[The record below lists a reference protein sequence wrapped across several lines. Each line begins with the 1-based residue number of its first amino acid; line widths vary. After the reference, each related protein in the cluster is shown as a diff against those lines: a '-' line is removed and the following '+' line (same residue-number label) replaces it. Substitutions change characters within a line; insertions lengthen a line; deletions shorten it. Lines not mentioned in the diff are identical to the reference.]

1 MRDFWRTT
9 LAVIFGL
16 FLYSVLSSVL
26 WIFFFLN
33 MAISA
38 KSGKKPVVKN
48 SVLVINLDKPVKDK
62 VLTENLPAFGNV
74 QPLSLTDIKNAISFA
89 QGDPRIKGI
98 LLQSRTVL
106 ADWAQT
112 EEIRKALQDF
122 KQSGKFIIAYSDIY
136 SQKAYYL
143 ASVAD
148 RVYIVPTGTL
158 LWTGLS
164 AEVMY
169 YKRLLD
175 KLGVDP
181 ILIRHGEYKTAAEP
195 FIRDNMSEPN
205 REQYSLLLKRIWNN
219 ILSAVSHSRNIPVD
233 KLNVLADSLRV
244 RGSDDA
250 VRYSLVDG
258 ELYYDQLVD
267 TVKNLIGLPA
277 DKKVPV
283 IKLQDYIKA
292 VNVGLSGR
300 NKIAV
305 VYAQG
310 NIVDVANPYGD
321 DNQIVGS
328 RYARLLDKIRKDPD
342 IKAVVLRV
350 NSPGGSAMAS
360 DQIWREVQ
368 LMKQVKPVVVSMGGV
383 AASGGYYISCAA
395 DEIVADS
402 MTITGS
408 IGVFGLFFNAQKL
421 MNDKLGITTS
431 VVKTNDNADFGSIF
445 HPMSPQQ
452 KEYVRDMIEAVY
464 KRFVSH
470 VAQGRGLSVA
480 YVDSIGRGRVW
491 QAIDAYHLGLVDT
504 LGDLDL
510 AISLAAQK
518 AGIHSYR
525 IVEYPKP
532 KTWLEM
538 LLQNTTSVKVSAA
551 KAYIPKEIQPLLS
564 LQWLLQKPGI
574 WALMP
579 YTIEIQ

>member
-16 FLYSVLSSVL
+16 FLYSILSSVIWL
-26 WIFFFLN
+26 LLLIN
-33 MAISA
+33 MAVSA
-38 KSGKKPVVKN
+38 QSGRKPVMKN
-48 SVLVINLDKPVKDK
+48 SILVINLDKPVKDK
-62 VLTENLPAFGNV
+62 VLTEDFPSLGNKK
-74 QPLSLTDIKNAISFA
+74 PLSLTDIKNAINFA
-89 QGDPRIKGI
+89 AGDKRIKGI

-112 EEIRKALQDF
+112 EEIRKALQEF
-122 KQSGKFIIAYSDIY
+122 KQSGKFIIAYSDLY

-164 AEVMY
+164 AELMY

-195 FIRDNMSEPN
+195 FIRDKMSEPN
-205 REQYSLLLKRIWNN
+205 REQYTLLLNRIWNN
-219 ILSAVSHSRNIPVD
+219 MLSAIAQSRGISVN
-233 KLNVLADSLRV
+233 KLNDLADNLLV
-244 RGSDDA
+244 RGSEDA
-250 VRYSLVDG
+250 LRYSLVDG
-258 ELYYDQLVD
+258 EVYYDQLVD

-277 DKKVPV
+277 DKKVPM
-283 IKLQDYIKA
+283 IKLQDYIKV
-292 VNVGLSGR
+292 VNVPSSGK

-328 RYARLLDKIRKDPD
+328 RYARLLDKIRKDPE

-360 DQIWREVQ
+360 EQIWREVQ
-368 LMKQVKPVVVSMGGV
+368 LIKQVKPIVVSMGGV

-445 HPMSPQQ
+445 HPMNEDQ
-452 KEYVRDMIEAVY
+452 KDYIRTMIEDVY
-464 KRFVSH
+464 NRFISH
-470 VAQGRGLSVA
+470 VAQGRGLSVE
-480 YVDSIGRGRVW
+480 YVDSIARGRVW

-518 AGIHSYR
+518 AGIRSYR

-532 KTWLEM
+532 KTWLEV
-538 LLQNTTSVKVSAA
+538 LLQNSVSVKANVVEAN
-551 KAYIPKEIQPLLS
+551 IPQEFKRLIS
-564 LQWLLQKPGI
+564 MQWLLQKPGI

-579 YTIEIQ
+579 YAIEIQ